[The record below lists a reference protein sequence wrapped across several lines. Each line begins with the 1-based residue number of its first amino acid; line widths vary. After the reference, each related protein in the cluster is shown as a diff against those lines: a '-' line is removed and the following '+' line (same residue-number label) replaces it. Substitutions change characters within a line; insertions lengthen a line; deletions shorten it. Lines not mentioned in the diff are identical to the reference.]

1 MKKNIITSIEDF
13 KIMNESSNYD
23 IQFTDNKQDIV
34 NLLLSLN
41 NDEDFTIK
49 QLDEDNFEIIYNGG
63 YNNVYNYK
71 VNLKII
77 GMTQNI
83 HNKWFYW
90 KFELTSE
97 LNNDYI
103 EVDNF
108 GWNTGFMDF
117 FIDSFIRDVG
127 NTINNQEY

>member
-1 MKKNIITSIEDF
+1 MKHVQLFEQY
-13 KIMNESSNYD
+13 MNESSKYD

-41 NDEDFTIK
+41 KNKDFKIK
-49 QLDEDNFEIIYNGG
+49 QLNDNEFKIIYDGG

-71 VNLKII
+71 VILKII
-77 GMTQNI
+77 GLTQNI

-90 KFELTSE
+90 KFELTSK
-97 LNNDYI
+97 LYHDYI

-108 GWNTGFMDF
+108 GWDTGFMDF
-117 FIDSFIRDVG
+117 FIDSFIKDIG
-127 NTINNQEY
+127 NMINNQD